1 MNSIA
6 IPVWPYAFGG
16 PSGTGKIRTSPED
29 FIVDELLPF
38 EPSGD
43 GEHVFLLIRKT
54 GENTEYVARQLA
66 RFAGVRQRDV
76 SYAGMKDRHAVTT
89 QWFSV
94 WLPGKEDPD
103 WSGIASETIE
113 ILEAKRHARK
123 LKKGVLSGN
132 RFELLIRDWQGDR
145 VRLDD
150 QLNRIKSNGV
160 PNYFGEQRFGRE
172 GQNVVN
178 ALAMFDGAKVKREQ
192 RGIYYSAVRAFLFN
206 HVLAERV
213 ERGDWNKPIAGDAM
227 VFDRAH
233 GFFKTDRID
242 ETIEKRTEAGE
253 IHSTGVLWG
262 NGVSDVS
269 GETAMLE
276 QAVIDRFE
284 RLANGLIEAGLES
297 ARRALRFNVPDLHWQ
312 FEGDDRLKL
321 VFTLP
326 AGSFATALL
335 REIIET

>member
-1 MNSIA
+1 MNGIG

-29 FIVDELLPF
+29 FIVDELLSF
-38 EPSGD
+38 ETSGD

-66 RFAGVRQRDV
+66 RFACVRQRDV
-76 SYAGMKDRHAVTT
+76 GYAGLKDRHAVTT

-103 WSGIASETIE
+103 WMSFASETIE
-113 ILEAKRHARK
+113 ILEVKRHARK

-132 RFELLIRDWQGDR
+132 RFELLIRDWRGDR
-145 VRLDD
+145 LRLDD

-172 GQNVVN
+172 GQNIVN
-178 ALAMFDGAKVKREQ
+178 ALMMFEGAKVKREQ
-192 RGIYYSAVRAFLFN
+192 RGIYYSAARAFLFN
-206 HVLAERV
+206 HILAARI
-213 ERGDWNKPIAGDAM
+213 ERGDWNLPIAGDAM
-227 VFDRAH
+227 MFDHAH

-242 ETIEKRTEAGE
+242 ETIEARTEAGE
-253 IHSTGVLWG
+253 IHPAGVLWG
-262 NGVSDVS
+262 TGVSDVS
-269 GETAMLE
+269 GEAAMIE
-276 QAVIDRFE
+276 KAVIDRFD
-284 RLANGLIEAGLES
+284 RLSQGLVDAGLES
-297 ARRALRFNVPDLHWQ
+297 ARRALRVNVPDLHWQ
-312 FEGDDRLKL
+312 LESDDRLKL